1 MNHPEAKMSLT
12 TCSPALGS
20 EARQAIAHSIP
31 MVVARSE
38 EGATVRRWGLGS
50 GPKKSTAAPAF
61 RF

>member
-12 TCSPALGS
+12 TCSPAPGS
-20 EARQAIAHSIP
+20 EAKQAIAHSIT

-38 EGATVRRWGLGS
+38 EGATVRRRGLGS